1 MHARCTAR
9 YFRQKGMDM
18 KTMILRTLTCVAV
31 SLFATSTMAQ
41 VGITGGAKPG
51 MVGTAHTI
59 TIKATVVA
67 VDKAMRDVTLKGPQ
81 GNELTVTAGAD
92 VKNFDA
98 IKVGDVVNATYKQ
111 ALTVELKKGG
121 GMAVGRAESQKGAMK
136 LNSGETVS
144 GTVGRRVTIVA
155 DVVAVDPAT
164 QVVTLRGAKHT
175 VDMVV
180 ADREQFNRVA
190 KGDQVEVTYI
200 QAFAA
205 ALDPAK

>member
-1 MHARCTAR
+1 
-9 YFRQKGMDM
+9 M
-18 KTMILRTLTCVAV
+18 KTTIIKALTCVAV
-31 SLFATSTMAQ
+31 SLFATTTMAQ
-41 VGITGGAKPG
+41 TPLVTGGAKPG
-51 MVGTAHTI
+51 MVGTASTI

-67 VDKAMRDVTLKGPQ
+67 VDKALRDVTLKGPQ

-111 ALTVELKKGG
+111 AVTVELKKGG
-121 GMAVGRAESQKGAMK
+121 GMAVGRAESQGAMK
-136 LNSGETVS
+136 MNSGETVS

-164 QVVTLRGAKHT
+164 QVVTLRGPKRT
-175 VDMVV
+175 VDIVV
-180 ADREQFNRVA
+180 SDPEQFKRVA

>member
-1 MHARCTAR
+1 
-9 YFRQKGMDM
+9 M
-18 KTMILRTLTCVAV
+18 KTTIIKALTCVAV
-31 SLFATSTMAQ
+31 SLFATTTMAQ
-41 VGITGGAKPG
+41 TPLVTGGAKPG
-51 MVGTAHTI
+51 MVGTASTI

-67 VDKAMRDVTLKGPQ
+67 VDKALRDVTLKGPQ

-111 ALTVELKKGG
+111 AVTVELKKGG
-121 GMAVGRAESQKGAMK
+121 GMAVGRAESQGAMK
-136 LNSGETVS
+136 MNSGETVS

-164 QVVTLRGAKHT
+164 QVVTLRGPKRT
-175 VDMVV
+175 VDIVV
-180 ADREQFNRVA
+180 SDPAQFKRVA